1 MKNIAIIPAR
11 SGSKGLKNKNILT
24 LNSIPLLAYSIIAAK
39 ESKLFDEIVVST
51 DSKEYADI
59 AINWGASV
67 PFLRSEKNSDDT
79 ASSWDVVLEVLNNY
93 SDRGIKF
100 DTVTLLQP
108 TSPLRTSDDII
119 QAFELYNKKEANAI
133 TSVCEVDH
141 SPLWC
146 MTLTCDNSL
155 TEFRKSIQDRPRQSL
170 STYYRLNGA
179 IYIRKIQYNDDAPEL
194 LSDKEFAYIMH
205 RNHSIDIDTIDD
217 FKLAEFY
224 LSNT

>member
-146 MTLTCDNSL
+146 MTLTGDNSL

-205 RNHSIDIDTIDD
+205 RTHSIDIDTIDD

-224 LSNT
+224 LSNI

>member
-224 LSNT
+224 LSNI